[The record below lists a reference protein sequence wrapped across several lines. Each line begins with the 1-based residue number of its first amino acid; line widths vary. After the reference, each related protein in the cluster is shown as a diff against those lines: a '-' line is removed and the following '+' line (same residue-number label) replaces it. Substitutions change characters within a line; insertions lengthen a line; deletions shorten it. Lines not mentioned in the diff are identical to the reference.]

1 MKNILLLFISAFFC
15 LCELSAAEPVLR
27 FGDDGKFKIVQFTD
41 THIAIGEGTSDYR
54 RLQAEKT
61 YTRISRVVR
70 QEKPDFIV
78 FTGDVITG
86 GDAASGWGRLLDSL
100 ASYKVPYC
108 VVYGNHDPEAGLTRK
123 DMSKPIASSPY
134 SMNKLDKAGELA
146 DVELKVQS
154 SKDSATSLVL
164 YCMDSHDYSTIK
176 GVDGYG
182 WFNAGQIEWLRN
194 SCIRNAKK
202 NGGAPVPSLAFF
214 HICLQEY
221 SPAWDDKDNSRTGRS
236 AEDECPGALNTGM
249 FAAMV
254 ETGSVMGTFVGHD
267 HDNDYVVAQNGIA
280 LGYGRYSGDDS
291 TYNNLRPGARLIVV
305 EEGKQGFESWIL
317 EDDGRVVDHMSFKEG
332 RVID

>member
-27 FGDDGKFKIVQFTD
+27 FGDDGKFKIAQFTD

-54 RLQAEKT
+54 RLQ
-61 YTRISRVVR
+61 
-70 QEKPDFIV
+70 
-78 FTGDVITG
+78 
-86 GDAASGWGRLLDSL
+86 
-100 ASYKVPYC
+100 
-108 VVYGNHDPEAGLTRK
+108 
-123 DMSKPIASSPY
+123 
-134 SMNKLDKAGELA
+134 
-146 DVELKVQS
+146 VELKVQS

-317 EDDGRVVDHMSFKEG
+317 EDDGRIVDHMSFKEG